1 MNRGQARNSS
11 AEEAA
16 HLDAV
21 LAFYN
26 VDRLVIG
33 HTPGLGTV
41 VPRFGGKVLVVD
53 TGMASYYG
61 SYIAALEIITN
72 EQQAVLTTLQEG
84 ERISVP
90 TNEADIAA
98 YLETVAELL
107 DEPPAPLLQAI
118 QTLTAPAEVVSQQ
131 N

>member
-1 MNRGQARNSS
+1 M
-11 AEEAA
+11 
-16 HLDAV
+16 
-21 LAFYN
+21 
-26 VDRLVIG
+26 
-33 HTPGLGTV
+33 
-41 VPRFGGKVLVVD
+41 LVVD

-90 TNEADIAA
+90 TNDADIAD

-118 QTLTAPAEVVSQQ
+118 QTLTAPAEVVGQQ